1 MKMTQCEMIVKYL
14 KAYGS
19 ITQLEAIRDLGC
31 YRLSARIKDLK
42 DRYGCKI
49 KSEMIGVEKR
59 GGGKTY
65 IAKYSFDDVKECE
78 GV

>member
-1 MKMTQCEMIVKYL
+1 MKITQCEMIVQYL

-31 YRLSARIKDLK
+31 YRLASRICQLK
-42 DRYGCKI
+42 GRGYKI

-65 IAKYSFDDVKECE
+65 VAKYSFDDGKECE